1 MDSAVQTMFL
11 ALEQGEI
18 AGVDGAVAFLRARPH
33 ENLHR
38 FDGRLTCEQTW
49 KPLANALAVYGF
61 ASSATALEGDNQFD
75 LVLLRP
81 DRQRD
86 QVLYDMARGLRLLR
100 PGGTLLVALPNDWGA
115 ARHEKH
121 LRDLAGEVHTLSKH
135 HCRAFWAVK
144 SPAANTAMLDEWI
157 KGGQPQPLA
166 EDPRFITRPGV
177 FSWDEIDPG
186 SKALADHLPAGL
198 SGSVAD
204 LGGGWGYLSQFIL
217 EHRPLVR
224 EVHLYEADAIA
235 LDLAR
240 RNLSPFIRQEE
251 GAPVVTCDWADVT
264 EGLGS
269 ATFDTV
275 VMNPPFHQGR
285 QADPMLGHKFMAA
298 AMAALRP
305 GGQLWMVANQFLP
318 YERFL
323 TEALPNTHVV
333 WQSGGY
339 KILHGAR
346 PQAPEKPPR
355 GWGATPHRKKGRRDT
370 ERIRP

>member
-1 MDSAVQTMFL
+1 
-11 ALEQGEI
+11 
-18 AGVDGAVAFLRARPH
+18 
-33 ENLHR
+33 
-38 FDGRLTCEQTW
+38 
-49 KPLANALAVYGF
+49 
-61 ASSATALEGDNQFD
+61 
-75 LVLLRP
+75 
-81 DRQRD
+81 
-86 QVLYDMARGLRLLR
+86 
-100 PGGTLLVALPNDWGA
+100 
-115 ARHEKH
+115 
-121 LRDLAGEVHTLSKH
+121 
-135 HCRAFWAVK
+135 
-144 SPAANTAMLDEWI
+144 
-157 KGGQPQPLA
+157 
-166 EDPRFITRPGV
+166 
-177 FSWDEIDPG
+177 
-186 SKALADHLPAGL
+186 
-198 SGSVAD
+198 VAD